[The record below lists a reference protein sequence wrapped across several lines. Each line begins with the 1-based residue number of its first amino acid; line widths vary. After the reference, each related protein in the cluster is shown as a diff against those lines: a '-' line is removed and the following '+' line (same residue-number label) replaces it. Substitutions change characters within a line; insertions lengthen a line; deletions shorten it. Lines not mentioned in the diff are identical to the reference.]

1 MSAGRTV
8 CEERKDDLAALAA
21 GALDERDAAAARA
34 HVETCDV
41 CRAYHDSMTRTV
53 AAVRDLPRPE
63 PSADTTR
70 RILEAARKAILAPEP
85 SSEPEP
91 SWIARALAAALMM
104 LRRPAFAAA
113 AAGLAIAVAAIVTL
127 RLRGDDAPPAAMAP
141 PAAAVARAEPAAPA
155 PVVPAEI
162 RMREQ
167 SGAESEP
174 PEERAETAADEPAAS
189 TTVGV
194 DMPAGVHPAGRPPA
208 DARRGRRSGGS
219 GTTADPRPPARGP
232 ARPGGAARIAEQ
244 APAGETSATTGA
256 GAGAGPAA
264 GGDREARGRFSTA
277 RLVETQ
283 PIAGPADDLGAAR
296 DGATVH
302 GVSSRTAGPQPRAAA
317 PAQTPPRAQ
326 PWPFTAIGAGAA
338 SAPAAV
344 ADEREGPVA
353 PARPQG
359 GMAAMSGQAE
369 ARPAGSEQV
378 AAEPAF
384 RGRREDDAVDRARGA
399 AAAGDLDAA
408 EETLRRHLATSGERR
423 AEATWL
429 LAETYERRGEWSAA
443 ARTWDLFLA
452 RHMDDSRAD
461 EARWRAA
468 AAYRRSG
475 AARRA
480 EELYRQL
487 AGSPEY
493 AARARAAL
501 DEMSPPPA
509 PPAAAP
515 PATESVP

>member
-1 MSAGRTV
+1 
-8 CEERKDDLAALAA
+8 
-21 GALDERDAAAARA
+21 
-34 HVETCDV
+34 
-41 CRAYHDSMTRTV
+41 
-53 AAVRDLPRPE
+53 
-63 PSADTTR
+63 
-70 RILEAARKAILAPEP
+70 
-85 SSEPEP
+85 
-91 SWIARALAAALMM
+91 
-104 LRRPAFAAA
+104 
-113 AAGLAIAVAAIVTL
+113 
-127 RLRGDDAPPAAMAP
+127 
-141 PAAAVARAEPAAPA
+141 
-155 PVVPAEI
+155 
-162 RMREQ
+162 
-167 SGAESEP
+167 
-174 PEERAETAADEPAAS
+174 
-189 TTVGV
+189 
-194 DMPAGVHPAGRPPA
+194 
-208 DARRGRRSGGS
+208 
-219 GTTADPRPPARGP
+219 
-232 ARPGGAARIAEQ
+232 
-244 APAGETSATTGA
+244 
-256 GAGAGPAA
+256 
-264 GGDREARGRFSTA
+264 
-277 RLVETQ
+277 
-283 PIAGPADDLGAAR
+283 
-296 DGATVH
+296 
-302 GVSSRTAGPQPRAAA
+302 
-317 PAQTPPRAQ
+317 
-326 PWPFTAIGAGAA
+326 
-338 SAPAAV
+338 
-344 ADEREGPVA
+344 
-353 PARPQG
+353 
-359 GMAAMSGQAE
+359 MSGQAE

-515 PATESVP
+515 LPTESAP